1 MILQAFLVFIVVLL
15 CKSSQY
21 VLPNV
26 MAERP
31 IFVGFLTGL
40 ILGNVTTG
48 ILIGA
53 QIELVMLG
61 VVFVG
66 NATSAEPTTGAG
78 IAVSFA
84 ILYKLSIDEAVALG
98 ITLSYVCLVFQAV
111 EPAIAEFY
119 VSITDKF
126 LKQDKQ
132 KSFEIAMF
140 LLTFLEI
147 SLSPFIAFLAVAFG
161 GDLVLALLN
170 NMPEFV
176 LAGINAAGAMLPA
189 VGIATLASMLWS
201 SKTSIY
207 FLFGYFVMKYM
218 QLDIIFLA
226 IIAIFIA
233 ATELYHAMENKDRPA
248 MAALNREEE
257 EFFNE

>member
-40 ILGNVTTG
+40 ILRDVTTG

-53 QIELVMLG
+53 QLELVMLG

-98 ITLSYVCLVFQAV
+98 ITLSYVA
-111 EPAIAEFY
+111 
-119 VSITDKF
+119 
-126 LKQDKQ
+126 
-132 KSFEIAMF
+132 
-140 LLTFLEI
+140 
-147 SLSPFIAFLAVAFG
+147 
-161 GDLVLALLN
+161 
-170 NMPEFV
+170 
-176 LAGINAAGAMLPA
+176 
-189 VGIATLASMLWS
+189 
-201 SKTSIY
+201 
-207 FLFGYFVMKYM
+207 
-218 QLDIIFLA
+218 
-226 IIAIFIA
+226 
-233 ATELYHAMENKDRPA
+233 
-248 MAALNREEE
+248 
-257 EFFNE
+257 

>member
-53 QIELVMLG
+53 QLELVMLG

-84 ILYKLSIDEAVALG
+84 ILYNINYQL
-98 ITLSYVCLVFQAV
+98 T
-111 EPAIAEFY
+111 
-119 VSITDKF
+119 
-126 LKQDKQ
+126 KQ
-132 KSFEIAMF
+132 
-140 LLTFLEI
+140 
-147 SLSPFIAFLAVAFG
+147 
-161 GDLVLALLN
+161 
-170 NMPEFV
+170 
-176 LAGINAAGAMLPA
+176 
-189 VGIATLASMLWS
+189 
-201 SKTSIY
+201 
-207 FLFGYFVMKYM
+207 
-218 QLDIIFLA
+218 
-226 IIAIFIA
+226 
-233 ATELYHAMENKDRPA
+233 
-248 MAALNREEE
+248 
-257 EFFNE
+257 

>member
-40 ILGNVTTG
+40 ILGDVTTG

-53 QIELVMLG
+53 QLELVMLG

-140 LLTFLEI
+140 LQI
-147 SLSPFIAFLAVAFG
+147 GRAHV
-161 GDLVLALLN
+161 
-170 NMPEFV
+170 
-176 LAGINAAGAMLPA
+176 
-189 VGIATLASMLWS
+189 
-201 SKTSIY
+201 
-207 FLFGYFVMKYM
+207 
-218 QLDIIFLA
+218 
-226 IIAIFIA
+226 
-233 ATELYHAMENKDRPA
+233 
-248 MAALNREEE
+248 
-257 EFFNE
+257 